1 MKRAA
6 VAVAGTMLA
15 STLVVAGSAASNSN
29 APGISPT
36 TQFTPVTAQV
46 LTTPQAVKA
55 SDGKYHVAYELVL
68 TNATAFEVDL
78 KTVEVRDADT
88 SQVVLSLT
96 GAALS
101 AQLNPIGMSAEDDT
115 AADDP
120 MPSSGT
126 AVVWLDVVV
135 PTKNAVP
142 RQVDHRV
149 AGTIAAPAGARP
161 FSSVVSPL
169 TLDGDTPI
177 VLAPPVPSGKWLMSE
192 GCCIDFTHHR
202 HGIAPINGELL
213 VPQRF
218 AIDYYLLDDQ
228 DRTWIGDPK
237 DLHSYLSYEKPTL
250 ASADGVV
257 VVASDGRPDQHPPKP
272 PPIPP
277 IEDTV
282 GNHVIIKVSDGVY
295 LLYAHMKPGSI
306 VVHVGQRVKVGQ
318 QIGLIG
324 TTGNSTTPHLHFQVL
339 TTPTF
344 FPADSPPYVFDQF
357 ELVGHET
364 KRIWD
369 DNIGLQKTGKLPIGP
384 ATDPGPRQNA
394 MPLDRDVVVFSTRQ
408 RS

>member
-1 MKRAA
+1 
-6 VAVAGTMLA
+6 MLA

-29 APGISPT
+29 APGIIPT
-36 TQFTPVTAQV
+36 TQFTPVTSQV

-55 SDGKYHVAYELVL
+55 SDGRSHVADELVL

-78 KTVEVRDADT
+78 DTVEVRDADT

-96 GAALS
+96 GARLS
-101 AQLNPIGMSAEDDT
+101 TQLNPIGTSAEAGS

-120 MPSSGT
+120 IPSSGT

-135 PTKNAVP
+135 PSWSAVP

-149 AGTIAAPAGARP
+149 AGTIATPAGA
-161 FSSVVSPL
+161 
-169 TLDGDTPI
+169 
-177 VLAPPVPSGKWLMSE
+177 
-192 GCCIDFTHHR
+192 
-202 HGIAPINGELL
+202 
-213 VPQRF
+213 
-218 AIDYYLLDDQ
+218 
-228 DRTWIGDPK
+228 
-237 DLHSYLSYEKPTL
+237 
-250 ASADGVV
+250 
-257 VVASDGRPDQHPPKP
+257 RPDQHPPKP
-272 PPIPP
+272 PTIPP

-344 FPADSPPYVFDQF
+344 FPADSTPYVFDKF

-364 KRIWD
+364 
-369 DNIGLQKTGKLPIGP
+369 
-384 ATDPGPRQNA
+384 
-394 MPLDRDVVVFSTRQ
+394 
-408 RS
+408 